1 LVKVVVELHLLLVQE
16 LVVIRGNT
24 HQQHMVAV
32 VVVVPMVVLPQI
44 GLHPVVGDLQFV

>member
-1 LVKVVVELHLLLVQE
+1 VELHLLLVQE

-32 VVVVPMVVLPQI
+32 VVVVHMVVQRQI